1 MQIAPNQLLPF
12 ETFLVLPANSAQD
25 SPGFA
30 SLLADRRKD
39 PASPAPDEQP
49 TPRAERSAPNAE
61 PDAPSSTDPI
71 IGDSPHL
78 ADSVVDEHTQRLNE
92 DYSLAEQ
99 ATQELARAA
108 SPSDTSDEGP
118 AGSDAAPRARREARA
133 ESPAEPA
140 APKSNSASTSNS
152 SDASTADSRASTT
165 SPDPHSAQAAAAD
178 GAAAPKATAQPSS
191 GNTQA
196 GPRVAS
202 VAGPTSPASRTAQS
216 TQATAQSPRTAS
228 GASTAASG
236 FREVMN
242 RIGSKSGQPQIM
254 KAEIATAAQ
263 AARVIVQGVREG
275 RTEVTMR
282 LRPEGLGPVRIDLA
296 MQNDQIEARI
306 EAATPAARELLN
318 EGLDHLRGALEAR
331 GIGVSKL
338 EVVLA
343 AESRHDAQLDDQLP
357 NADRHGDSGGSHD
370 GQDGRRQNRER
381 ETDGTTAEP
390 WSAAG
395 AAEPAGM
402 WIERDQSGLAQVRI
416 DATV

>member
-1 MQIAPNQLLPF
+1 
-12 ETFLVLPANSAQD
+12 
-25 SPGFA
+25 
-30 SLLADRRKD
+30 
-39 PASPAPDEQP
+39 
-49 TPRAERSAPNAE
+49 
-61 PDAPSSTDPI
+61 
-71 IGDSPHL
+71 
-78 ADSVVDEHTQRLNE
+78 
-92 DYSLAEQ
+92 
-99 ATQELARAA
+99 
-108 SPSDTSDEGP
+108 
-118 AGSDAAPRARREARA
+118 
-133 ESPAEPA
+133 
-140 APKSNSASTSNS
+140 
-152 SDASTADSRASTT
+152 
-165 SPDPHSAQAAAAD
+165 
-178 GAAAPKATAQPSS
+178 
-191 GNTQA
+191 
-196 GPRVAS
+196 
-202 VAGPTSPASRTAQS
+202 
-216 TQATAQSPRTAS
+216 
-228 GASTAASG
+228 
-236 FREVMN
+236 MN

-357 NADRHGDSGGSHD
+357 NADRHGDPGGSHD

>member
-12 ETFLVLPANSAQD
+12 DTLLVLPATSAQD
-25 SPGFA
+25 LPGFA

-39 PASPAPDEQP
+39 PASPTPEQQV
-49 TPRAERSAPNAE
+49 TPRAERSAADPE
-61 PDAPSSTDPI
+61 PDAPKTTDPV
-71 IGDSPHL
+71 IGEPVQL
-78 ADSVVDEHTQRLNE
+78 ADSVVAEQTQRLHD

-99 ATQELARAA
+99 ATQELARPS
-108 SPSDTSDEGP
+108 SPSDADTDDPESP
-118 AGSDAAPRARREARA
+118 DAAPRTRREARA
-133 ESPAEPA
+133 DPAAEPA
-140 APKSNSASTSNS
+140 APKQSSSSNSDS
-152 SDASTADSRASTT
+152 SDASTADPRASTA
-165 SPDPHSAQAAAAD
+165 SPDAHSAQAAVVG
-178 GAAAPKATAQPSS
+178 GAAAPKATTPSTPV
-191 GNTQA
+191 NTQG
-196 GPRVAS
+196 GPRTAS
-202 VAGPTSPASRTAQS
+202 VAGPASAASRSAQANQ
-216 TQATAQSPRTAS
+216 TS
-228 GASTAASG
+228 GQTGPAGSGTSTAPGG

-275 RTEVTMR
+275 RTEVVMR

-331 GIGVSKL
+331 GISVSKL

-370 GQDGRRQNRER
+370 GQDGRRQDRER
-381 ETDGTTAEP
+381 ENDGTTAEP